1 MKLYVVESLKIEG
14 HSKRV
19 SPRWCFKFVLE
30 RGKDAKLMM
39 FYYTM
44 HNCPGCRE
52 FSPMLK
58 ELYKEC
64 NVNEKQFEVVVFIT
78 DRNKELWDSYY
89 AEMPF
94 TAIPFK
100 DKRIKEIAKEYSIKG
115 LPVLLVFNNKT
126 GELIESNGVDIVT
139 TLGPV
144 IIDKWIEDK
153 C

>member
-1 MKLYVVESLKIEG
+1 M
-14 HSKRV
+14 
-19 SPRWCFKFVLE
+19 
-30 RGKDAKLMM
+30 
-39 FYYTM
+39 
-44 HNCPGCRE
+44 
-52 FSPMLK
+52 
-58 ELYKEC
+58 
-64 NVNEKQFEVVVFIT
+64 VVFIT
-78 DRNKELWDSYY
+78 DRNKDLWDSYY

-94 TAIPFK
+94 SAIPFK
-100 DKRIKEIAKEYSIKG
+100 DKRIKAISKEYSIKG